1 MPATHVPETVQEFIV
16 VDMPAACTYYCLE
29 IYRRSHCRVRSVTY
43 DSTEIYRRSRA
54 GYAAGYECTYDCTE
68 IYRRSNCRV
77 RSVTYDYR
85 NLSEE
90 EEDDEELGHK
100 KLL

>member
-29 IYRRSHCRVRSVTY
+29 IYRRSHCRVRSVTD

-68 IYRRSNCRV
+68 IYRG
-77 RSVTYDYR
+77 YD
-85 NLSEE
+85 
-90 EEDDEELGHK
+90 DDDDYDDDDYEGAK
-100 KLL
+100 KFFKIA